1 MADRDAVVDSQLD
14 GGNVDFPGGCV
25 ALTEFEE
32 ELLGDLDVAFGG
44 AIGLRMVGGNE
55 AMLEAHVVG
64 EVRNDGVDE
73 FGPVVGLQDLWD
85 AKVRE
90 DGVE

>member
-1 MADRDAVVDSQLD
+1 MS
-14 GGNVDFPGGCV
+14 
-25 ALTEFEE
+25 
-32 ELLGDLDVAFGG
+32 
-44 AIGLRMVGGNE
+44 
-55 AMLEAHVVG
+55 

-73 FGPVVGLQDLWD
+73 FGAVVGLQDLWD